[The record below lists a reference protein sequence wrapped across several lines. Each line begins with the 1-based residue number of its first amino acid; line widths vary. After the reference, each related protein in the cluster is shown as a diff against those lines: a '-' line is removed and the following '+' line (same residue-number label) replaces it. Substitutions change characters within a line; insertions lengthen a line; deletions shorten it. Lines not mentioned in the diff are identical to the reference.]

1 MLLSREEVSV
11 IMAEFYSKYDK
22 PEKIASP
29 VAPPPPPVIEKV
41 IEKSD
46 LQMAHECLF
55 GFTRPQE
62 VAKAIDIYQKE
73 ANKQNADPTV
83 FNVLGLLHENGKGF
97 TKDLSKAF
105 KYFMKSAEKGN
116 PEGLY
121 KVGQYLEKGLLNFKH
136 YFDGLYANRDAEV
149 RGGIE
154 YYEKAAA
161 KGHLDALTDLGFIYE
176 RGVQHEGG
184 VEFFIEPHPDHAKKY
199 Y

>member
-1 MLLSREEVSV
+1 
-11 IMAEFYSKYDK
+11 MAEFYSKYDK

-73 ANKQNADPTV
+73 ASKQNADPTV

-97 TKDLSKAF
+97 TKDLNKAF

-154 YYEKAAA
+154 YY
-161 KGHLDALTDLGFIYE
+161 
-176 RGVQHEGG
+176 
-184 VEFFIEPHPDHAKKY
+184 
-199 Y
+199 